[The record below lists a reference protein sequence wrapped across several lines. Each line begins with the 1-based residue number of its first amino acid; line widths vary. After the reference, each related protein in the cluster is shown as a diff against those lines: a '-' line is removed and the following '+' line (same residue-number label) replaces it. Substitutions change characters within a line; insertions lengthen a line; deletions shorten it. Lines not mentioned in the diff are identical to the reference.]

1 MINPKIVVTGANG
14 QLGKELKVASQNY
27 SAFDF
32 IFVSREELPVNNPAL
47 INEFF
52 ETHQPAFCINCAAYT
67 AVDKAETEKDLAFS
81 INAEAVATL
90 ASACKKFH
98 TKFIHISTD
107 YVFDGTSST
116 PLTEKDFTNP
126 VNIYG
131 ASKLE
136 GEKLVFQNNKDA
148 IVIRTSWVYSEFGNN
163 FVKTMIRL
171 MNERKEINV
180 VNDQYG
186 APTYAASLAEAILF
200 IINNSSEWKPGI
212 YHYSNAGKISWY
224 DFAVVIKKLIKS
236 DCVVNPVPTEKYPTP
251 AKRPSFSLL
260 DTKKIRETFHINIP
274 GWEEGLQKCLLR
286 LHASS

>member
-27 SAFDF
+27 PAFGF
-32 IFVSREELPVNNPAL
+32 IFASREELPVNNTSL
-47 INEFF
+47 INDFF
-52 ETHQPAFCINCAAYT
+52 EKNQPAFCINCAAYT

-81 INAEAVATL
+81 INAEAVAAL
-90 ASACKKFH
+90 AFACKKFH
-98 TKFIHISTD
+98 AKFIHISTD

-126 VNIYG
+126 VNVYG

-136 GEKLVFQNNKDA
+136 GEKLAFENNEET

-180 VNDQYG
+180 VADQFG
-186 APTYAASLAEAILF
+186 APTYAASLAETILF
-200 IINNSSEWKPGI
+200 IINDSKDWKPGI

-224 DFAVVIKKLIKS
+224 DFAVAIKKLIS
-236 DCVVNPVPTEKYPTP
+236 SECIIHPVSTEKYPTP

-260 DTKKIRETFHINIP
+260 DTKKIRDTFHIHIAD
-274 GWEEGLQKCLLR
+274 WEDGLKKCVLR
-286 LHASS
+286 LQAS

>member
-1 MINPKIVVTGANG
+1 MVNPKIVVTGANG

-27 SAFDF
+27 PAFDF
-32 IFVSREELPVNNPAL
+32 IFVSREKLPINNPSL
-47 INEFF
+47 IHHFF

-81 INAEAVATL
+81 VNAKAIAAL

-116 PLTEKDFTNP
+116 PLTEENVTSP

-136 GEKLVFQNNKDA
+136 GEKLAFQNNEDS
-148 IVIRTSWVYSEFGNN
+148 IIIRTSWVYSEFGNN

-180 VNDQYG
+180 VADQFG
-186 APTYAASLAEAILF
+186 SPTYAASLAEVILL
-200 IINNSSEWKPGI
+200 IINDSPGWKPGI
-212 YHYSNAGKISWY
+212 YHYSNAGKISWF
-224 DFAVVIKKLIKS
+224 DFAVAIKKLIKS

-260 DTKKIRETFHINIP
+260 DTKKIRETFHITIP
-274 GWEEGLQKCLLR
+274 GWEESLQKCLLR